1 MPTFIAGLVALYLVL
16 AAIKQFGRMSPAT
29 AAKIVR
35 RGGGALG
42 MLGFALTAL
51 RGRFTFASILAN
63 LVLAFAASRRGGAAS
78 SGPSFTAAGP
88 GASPFTAAGSG
99 AKAGRA
105 SSARSATIETR
116 LDLDTGVMT
125 GVVLAGSFQG
135 RSLDMLAR
143 ADLLGLHAA
152 CVREDPDGARL
163 LEAYLDR
170 RFARWR
176 YADEGQ
182 REARGRA
189 GDSGAM
195 TRDKA
200 YEVLG
205 LAEGASAEEV
215 VRAHRT
221 LMKKFHPDHG
231 GSTALAA
238 RINLAK
244 DVLLKRH
251 GRS

>member
-63 LVLAFAASRRGGAAS
+63 LVLAFAATRRGGAGPFTAA
-78 SGPSFTAAGP
+78 GPSASPFTAAGP
-88 GASPFTAAGSG
+88 GATAA
-99 AKAGRA
+99 RV

-125 GVVLAGSFQG
+125 GLVLAGTFQG

-143 ADLLGLHAA
+143 AELLALHAV
-152 CVREDPDGARL
+152 CRREDPDGALL

-176 YADEGQ
+176 DADEGQ

-189 GDSGAM
+189 RDSGAM
-195 TRDKA
+195 PRDKA
-200 YEVLG
+200 YEILG

-215 VRAHRT
+215 VRAHRA

-244 DVLLKRH
+244 DVLLKGH

>member
-29 AAKIVR
+29 AAKIAR
-35 RGGGALG
+35 RGGGALN
-42 MLGFALTAL
+42 ALSFVLFGL
-51 RGRFTFASILAN
+51 RGRFSLASLLAN
-63 LVLAFAASRRGGAAS
+63 LALNAARRGGAGPFAS
-78 SGPSFTAAGP
+78 SFTD
-88 GASPFTAAGSG
+88 
-99 AKAGRA
+99 AGRGA
-105 SSARSATIETR
+105 RGPRTSSVRSATIETR
-116 LDLDTGVMT
+116 LDLDTGAVT
-125 GVVLAGSFQG
+125 GVVLAGRLRG
-135 RSLDMLAR
+135 RPLDGLTR
-143 ADLLGLHAA
+143 AECLELHAF
-152 CVREDPDGARL
+152 CRHDDPDGARL

-176 YADEGQ
+176 DADQGQ
-182 REARGRA
+182 GEAGGRVRG
-189 GDSGAM
+189 GGAM

-200 YEVLG
+200 YEILG
-205 LAEGASAEEV
+205 LPESAGAEEII
-215 VRAHRT
+215 RAHRA

-244 DVLLKRH
+244 DVLLNRH

>member
-16 AAIKQFGRMSPAT
+16 AAIKQFGRMSPAA

-42 MLGFALTAL
+42 ILGFALTAL
-51 RGRFTFASILAN
+51 RGRFSFASILAN
-63 LVLAFAASRRGGAAS
+63 LVLAFAASRRGGAGPFAAA
-78 SGPSFTAAGP
+78 GPSASPFTAAGP
-88 GASPFTAAGSG
+88 GAKAA
-99 AKAGRA
+99 RV

-125 GVVLAGSFQG
+125 GLVLAGPFQG

-143 ADLLGLHAA
+143 AELLALHAI
-152 CVREDPDGARL
+152 CRREDPDGTLL

-176 YADEGQ
+176 DADEGQ

-189 GDSGAM
+189 RDSGAM

-205 LAEGASAEEV
+205 LTEGASAEEV

-244 DVLLKRH
+244 DVLLKGH

>member
-42 MLGFALTAL
+42 ALTFALFAL
-51 RGRFTFASILAN
+51 RGRFTLASLLAN
-63 LVLAFAASRRGGAAS
+63 LALAATRRGGAGSFAS
-78 SGPSFTAAGP
+78 SFTAAGQ
-88 GASPFTAAGSG
+88 G
-99 AKAGRA
+99 AKGPRA
-105 SSARSATIETR
+105 SSVRSATIETR

-125 GVVLAGSFQG
+125 GLVLAGPFRG
-135 RSLDMLAR
+135 RPLDGLAR
-143 ADLLGLHAA
+143 SECLELYAA
-152 CVREDPDGARL
+152 CRHGDADGARL

-176 YADEGQ
+176 DADQGQ
-182 REARGRA
+182 SEARGRA
-189 GDSGAM
+189 RDSSAM

-200 YEVLG
+200 YEILG
-205 LAEGASAEEV
+205 LPEGAGAEEV

-244 DVLLKRH
+244 DVLLNRH
-251 GRS
+251 SRS